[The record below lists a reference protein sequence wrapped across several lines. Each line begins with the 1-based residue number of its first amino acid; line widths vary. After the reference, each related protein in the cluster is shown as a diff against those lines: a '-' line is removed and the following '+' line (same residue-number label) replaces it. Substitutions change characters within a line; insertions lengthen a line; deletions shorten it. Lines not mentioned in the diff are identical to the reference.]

1 VLKITSAENGGKPL
15 GGGRGSVPNSAGGA
29 YSALQTPYLVGRGL
43 AALFEV
49 GVTALSPPE
58 TDRLLLRD
66 QGSGTVC
73 QMTLQLL
80 HLCRCFDEN

>member
-1 VLKITSAENGGKPL
+1 
-15 GGGRGSVPNSAGGA
+15 
-29 YSALQTPYLVGRGL
+29 VGRGL

-80 HLCRCFDEN
+80 HLSTKTENALVSAVISGYYFVGLVC